1 MIPWL
6 GKLFPFCVAVL
17 GVFDTI
23 YTWFSSNPERYRSIF
38 IGIVTVYLIHLL
50 YKDHEASHP
59 KHAWKFFV
67 SAIVSIAIILIESWW
82 IFL

>member
-23 YTWFSSNPERYRSIF
+23 YTWFSSKPNHYLSVF
-38 IGIVTVYLIHLL
+38 IAIVTVYLIYLL
-50 YKDHEASHP
+50 YKDHESSHP
-59 KHAWKFFV
+59 KHAWKFFL
-67 SAIVSIAIILIESWW
+67 SAVVSIIIILVETWW
-82 IFL
+82 IFF